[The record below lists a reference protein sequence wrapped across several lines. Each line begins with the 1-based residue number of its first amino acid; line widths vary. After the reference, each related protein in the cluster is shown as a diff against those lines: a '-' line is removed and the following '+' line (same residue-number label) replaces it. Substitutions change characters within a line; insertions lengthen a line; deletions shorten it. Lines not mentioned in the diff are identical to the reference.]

1 MLFFR
6 NIFGNLWVNEICL
19 WGKKKG
25 VLRAKLDSNMSGIS
39 WRRFE
44 AYSFELNLFL
54 T

>member
-6 NIFGNLWVNEICL
+6 TIFGNLWFDEICL
-19 WGKKKG
+19 GGKKR
-25 VLRAKLDSNMSGIS
+25 VLRAKFVDSNMSGIS

-44 AYSFELNLFL
+44 AYSFELTPFL